1 MHRHTRLGDVRAPLI
16 LLLMLAALGA
26 WLLAA
31 AGPAAAIG
39 PSEPTMSL
47 TDLQTAISSAGS
59 GGLDGYF
66 KTVLQGDT
74 ISIVSVQILAVAD
87 GQNATDGSTMILF
100 QITDPTVLAEGGVA
114 EGMSGSPLFVG
125 DSTDPQASDPLV
137 GAVSQGDVYTEQG
150 LGLATPIAYMES
162 IEQDYQVTVPVG
174 VRARAASVLGL
185 PAALEAAGPV
195 LPKTRTAA
203 TEHAVRTNAGPLHS
217 FVMAR
222 SLAVARKLHRKA
234 GTAVFVPLSTLEVGG
249 LPASS
254 PAFERLAAAFA
265 KRGVDVQAA
274 GVGQGDDPSFSTPLV
289 EGASVA
295 AVYASGAVW
304 DAFIG
309 TVTYVDTADSV
320 VLAFGHPADYDGPV
334 ALDMANAWVSG
345 IWSDSYVPYKLASLG
360 AVQGVITQDRA
371 YGIAG
376 QIGPTNTE
384 VPVNASAAIG
394 TNTPTAFQTL
404 VPQWVADNPNY
415 GDMIVS
421 EACYWAVYE
430 VTDALTYP
438 GHATMDSQV
447 TVNDSLVPGQT
458 FTADLPNVFDDPVD
472 VGGYAGTDAATM
484 LDTLLSNPGGT
495 APATADSVTFSAD
508 LTPAHATMQIL
519 DFSVPGGFKHGANTV
534 RVITRAYGETTTRE
548 EDLTLNVPADV
559 ETSGTVTVY
568 DSNGMNGGSGFND
581 ALPLVAP
588 RLGSNVTPATTLSDL
603 VNEVDATLLNDSLNV
618 TFVADVPNQFV
629 VPTGPDG
636 QPENFITSSEAVTDG
651 GTAWYVQGNLTK
663 QTASMQ
669 LYASPSATKPGH
681 TVTLFGVFDAEDAN
695 GTTVTIY
702 RGTSTTP
709 YATVPVVVTPDG
721 MAQFVVRAKVLS
733 KNTKFTAVWGGSDSY
748 IGATASRTVKVHK

>member
-1 MHRHTRLGDVRAPLI
+1 MDRHTGQGGFRTPLI
-16 LLLMLAALGA
+16 LLLMLAALGV

-47 TDLQTAISSAGS
+47 TDLQTAITSAGS

-74 ISIVSVQILAVAD
+74 VSIVSVKILAVAD

-100 QITDPTVLAEGGVA
+100 QITDPTVLAQGGVA

-125 DSTDPQASDPLV
+125 DYENPRADDPLV
-137 GAVSQGDVYTEQG
+137 GAVSQGDIFTEQG
-150 LGLATPIAYMES
+150 LGLATPIDFMES
-162 IEQDYQVTVPVG
+162 IEQNYQVTVPAG
-174 VRARAASVLGL
+174 VRARAQSAL
-185 PAALEAAGPV
+185 PAALEVAGPV

-203 TEHAVRTNAGPLHS
+203 PDHAVRTTVGRLHTL
-217 FVMAR
+217 VMAR
-222 SLAVARKLHRKA
+222 SLAVARALHPKV

-249 LPASS
+249 LPAAS
-254 PAFERLAAAFA
+254 PAFKRLAAAFA

-274 GVGQGDDPSFSTPLV
+274 GAGAGDDPAFSTPLV

-295 AVYASGAVW
+295 AVLSSGAVW
-304 DAFIG
+304 AAYVG
-309 TVTYVDTADSV
+309 TVTYVDTADNV

-345 IWSDSYVPYKLASLG
+345 IWSDSYVPYKLVSLG
-360 AVQGVITQDRA
+360 ADQGVITQDRA

-376 QIGPTNTE
+376 EIGPTNIE
-384 VPVNASAAIG
+384 VPIDASAAIG
-394 TNTPTAFQTL
+394 TTTPTEFDTF

-415 GDMIVS
+415 GEMVVS
-421 EACYWAVYE
+421 AACYWAVYK
-430 VTDALTYP
+430 VTDALSYA

-458 FTADLPNVFDDPVD
+458 YTADLPNVFDDPID
-472 VGGYAGTDAATM
+472 VGGYAGMDAATM
-484 LDTLLSNPGGT
+484 LATLLSNPGGT
-495 APATADSVTFSAD
+495 APATAKSVTFSAD
-508 LTPAHATMQIL
+508 LTPTHATMQIL
-519 DFSVPGGFKHGANTV
+519 DFSVPGGLKHGANTV
-534 RVITRAYGETTTRE
+534 QVITRAYGETGTRE
-548 EDLTLNVPADV
+548 EDLTLDIPTGV
-559 ETSGTVTVY
+559 ETSGAVTVY
-568 DSNGMNGGSGFND
+568 DSNGLNPGSGSGSS
-581 ALPLVAP
+581 LPLAAP

-603 VNEVDATLLNDSLNV
+603 VNEVDATPLNDSLNV
-618 TFVADVPNQFV
+618 TLVADVPNQFV

-636 QPENFITSSEAVTDG
+636 VPENYITASEAVTDG
-651 GTAWYVQGNLTK
+651 GTTWYVRGNLTK
-663 QTASMQ
+663 QTASMH
-669 LYASPSATKPGH
+669 LYASPSATKPGR
-681 TVTLFGVFDAEDAN
+681 TVTLMGVFDAQDAS

-709 YATVPVVVTPDG
+709 YATNVPVVVTPDG

-733 KNTKFTAVWGGSDSY
+733 KKNTRFTAVWDGSDSY
-748 IGATASRTVKVHK
+748 IGATASRTVRVRK